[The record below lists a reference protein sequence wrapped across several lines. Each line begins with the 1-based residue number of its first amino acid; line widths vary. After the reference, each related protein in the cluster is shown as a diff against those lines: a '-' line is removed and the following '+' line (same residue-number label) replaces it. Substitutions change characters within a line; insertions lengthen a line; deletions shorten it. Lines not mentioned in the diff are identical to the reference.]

1 MNERLELL
9 IGNNNINKLNNS
21 TVLVLGVGGVGG
33 YVVETL
39 ARSFIGTI
47 ILIDYDKI
55 DKSNINRQII
65 ALHSTIGLNKTEIFK
80 KRILDINP
88 NCNVIIHNIFYDAN
102 NKDII
107 FDRHIDFVIDAC
119 DSINSKKIIIEECL
133 KRKIKFISCMGTGN
147 KLDNTKFEIVDIRK
161 TSYDPIAKIIRKWVK
176 DSNIKEKVPVLYSK
190 EEQIKNDSN
199 VIGSISYVP
208 STAGLI
214 LAGYV
219 IRELIK
225 NL

>member
-1 MNERLELL
+1 
-9 IGNNNINKLNNS
+9 
-21 TVLVLGVGGVGG
+21 
-33 YVVETL
+33 
-39 ARSFIGTI
+39 
-47 ILIDYDKI
+47 
-55 DKSNINRQII
+55 
-65 ALHSTIGLNKTEIFK
+65 
-80 KRILDINP
+80 
-88 NCNVIIHNIFYDAN
+88 
-102 NKDII
+102 
-107 FDRHIDFVIDAC
+107 
-119 DSINSKKIIIEECL
+119 
-133 KRKIKFISCMGTGN
+133 MGTGN